1 MEQEAKYRATQPIR
15 PKQLEAINIA
25 PFSLGERVTV
35 EIRDS
40 ILDTASRQLDQQ
52 RYTLRIRRIDQQ
64 LWLTLKLPGKVKG
77 AVHQRQEFEHEITPN
92 VRDHPELWP
101 SEIREPLQAVI
112 GDEPL
117 APMLTVRN
125 RRRLWRI
132 ERDGQEIAE
141 LALDR
146 GSLVSGE
153 RSLPFHEIEIELK
166 GVGTAADLAVLA
178 SIYTTQLPLEPET
191 RSKSQRGMLLLNHA
205 EHLEQLKK
213 AVDRTPMESTNNL
226 AEAGRS
232 ILAKHV
238 LKLHKAW
245 PIAVVGDDSEGV
257 HQMRVATRRLRTIL
271 AILGE
276 TLYEPEIVAKL
287 RRGLR
292 QWASVLGAVRDAD
305 VFLGKLDDHR
315 ADLPEEEQAGYAP
328 LIESISQQRDAAR
341 VELLSFLESRKASK
355 FAQRLTDFVLTAG
368 AGVREADTSE
378 GRVERSLVRHWVGST
393 VWSHYERIRAY
404 DVILNDAPVESLHR
418 LRIEIKHLRYTLE
431 LFSAALAEE
440 HESLLEQLVTAQDYL
455 GDLQDAEVALAVVE
469 QSLAETPE
477 NSALLAYQAAKQ
489 QEHDQLQLNAP
500 KVLRSL
506 FDLPFRRR
514 LASILS
520 KL

>member
-1 MEQEAKYRATQPIR
+1 MEQEAKYRALKPIR
-15 PKQLEAINIA
+15 PKQLEAVNIA
-25 PFSLGERVTV
+25 PFSLSERITA

-40 ILDTASRQLDQQ
+40 ILDTATRQLDQQ
-52 RYTLRIRRIDQQ
+52 RYTLRVRRIDQQ
-64 LWLTLKLPGKVKG
+64 LWLTLKLPGKVEG

-117 APMLTVRN
+117 LPMLTVRN

-146 GSLVSGE
+146 GSLISGE

-166 GVGTAADLAVLA
+166 GVGTVADLAVLA
-178 SIYTTQLPLEPET
+178 AIYTTELPLEPES

-205 EHLEQLKK
+205 EYQDQLKQ
-213 AVDRTPMESTNNL
+213 AVDRTPMESTSNL

-238 LKLHKAW
+238 FKLHKAW
-245 PIAVVGDDSEGV
+245 PVAVVGDDSEGV
-257 HQMRVATRRLRTIL
+257 HQMRVATRRLRTVL

-305 VFLGKLDDHR
+305 VFLGKLDEHR
-315 ADLPEEEQAGYAP
+315 ADLGEEEQAGYTP
-328 LIESISQQRDAAR
+328 LIESIREQRNAAR
-341 VELLSFLESRKASK
+341 VELLDFLESRKASK

-368 AGVREADTSE
+368 AGVLEADASE

-418 LRIEIKHLRYTLE
+418 LRIEIKHLRYTIE
-431 LFSAALAEE
+431 LFSEALAEE

-455 GDLQDAEVALAVVE
+455 GDLQDAEVALALVA
-469 QSLAETPE
+469 QALAENSD
-477 NSALLAYQAAKQ
+477 NSALLAYQTAKQ

-500 KVLRSL
+500 KVLRPL